1 MKNVLILGAGLVSR
15 PIVRYLLERTDR
27 TIVVASRTVSKAQA
41 LIGGHPR
48 GKAVAVNVDNAAQVE
63 KLVQAAEVVVS
74 LVPYTH
80 HVAVAKL
87 AIKHG
92 AHVVTTSYVSPAMHE
107 LDKPARKAGVALVN
121 EIGLDPGIDH
131 MSAMQVIHQIQN
143 SGGTVTHFSSCC
155 GGFPAPDANNNP
167 WGYKFS
173 WSPRGVILAGRNDAK
188 FLRNGKVVE
197 IPGPEL
203 FANRWPYGVEGVG
216 LFVTY
221 PNRDSLSYID
231 TYGLKGVQNMFR
243 GTIRYPGWC
252 ETLKAIADLGL
263 LDLEEREWAPGTTYA
278 SFMAGFLPK
287 GKAGSLAERIAGKL
301 GVAADDP
308 IISRMEWAGLLSDRP
323 VPEQKAPPLD
333 VLANRL
339 LKMMPYA
346 PGERDMIILRHEF
359 VASWP
364 NRPSARTVC
373 VLVDY
378 GQPFGDSSMA
388 RTVSLPAAI
397 AVRLL
402 LHKKLELTGVHV
414 PVTPE
419 IYEPVMA
426 ELGML
431 GIQFKE
437 TSHLLLPGPF
447 DAPKK

>member
-27 TIVVASRTVSKAQA
+27 RVVVASRTVSKAEA
-41 LIGGHPR
+41 LVGGHPR
-48 GKAVAVNVDNAAQVE
+48 GEAVAVNVDNAAQVE
-63 KLVQAAEVVVS
+63 SLIREAEIVVS

-80 HVAVAKL
+80 HVAVAKM
-87 AIKHG
+87 AIKHRV
-92 AHVVTTSYVSPAMHE
+92 HVVTTSYVSPAMRE
-107 LDKPARKAGVALVN
+107 LDKPARKAGVALLN

-155 GGFPAPDANNNP
+155 GGFPALEANTNP

-173 WSPRGVILAGRNDAK
+173 WSPRGVILAGRNNAK

-197 IPGPEL
+197 IPGPKL

-216 LFVTY
+216 LFVIY
-221 PNRDSLSYID
+221 PNRDSLPYVD
-231 TYGLKGVQNMFR
+231 TYGLKGVRNMFR

-263 LDLEEREWAPGTTYA
+263 LDLEEREYAPGTTYA
-278 SFMAGFLPK
+278 SFLSGFLPK
-287 GKAGSLAERIAGKL
+287 GKSGSLAERISAKI
-301 GVAADDP
+301 GVTADDP
-308 IISRMEWAGLLSDRP
+308 ILARLEWAGLLSDRP
-323 VPEQKAPPLD
+323 IPERKASPLD

-346 PGERDMIILRHEF
+346 RGERDMIILRHEF

-364 NRPSARTVC
+364 DRPSARTVC

-378 GQPFGDSSMA
+378 GEPFGDSSMA

-397 AVRLL
+397 AARLIL
-402 LHKKLELTGVHV
+402 QKKLEITGVHV

-419 IYEPVMA
+419 IYEPVMS
-426 ELGML
+426 ELGAV
-431 GIQFKE
+431 GIRFKE

-447 DAPKK
+447 ETAKG

>member
-15 PIVRYLLERTDR
+15 PIVRYLLEHTDR
-27 TIVVASRTVSKAQA
+27 RVVVASRTVSKAHS

-48 GKAVAVNVDNAAQVE
+48 GQAVAVNVDD
-63 KLVQAAEVVVS
+63 AAEVEALVREAEIVVS

-80 HVAVAKL
+80 HVTVARM
-87 AIKHG
+87 AIKHRV
-92 AHVVTTSYVSPAMHE
+92 HVITTSYVSPAMRD
-107 LDKPARKAGVALVN
+107 LDKPARKAGVALLN

-155 GGFPAPDANNNP
+155 GGFPALEANTNP

-173 WSPRGVILAGRNDAK
+173 WSPRGVILAGRNNAK

-221 PNRDSLSYID
+221 PNRDSLPYID
-231 TYGLKGVQNMFR
+231 TYGLRGIKNMFR

-263 LDLEEREWAPGTTYA
+263 LDLEERAWPRGTTYA
-278 SFMAGFLPK
+278 SFLAGFLPK
-287 GKAGSLAERIAGKL
+287 GRSGSLTERIAAKI
-301 GVAADDP
+301 GVTADDP
-308 IISRMEWAGLLSDRP
+308 ILARFEWAGLLSDRP
-323 VPEQKAPPLD
+323 IPEKKAAPLD
-333 VLANRL
+333 ILANRL
-339 LKMMPYA
+339 QKVMAYA
-346 PGERDMIILRHEF
+346 QGERDMIVLRHEF
-359 VASWP
+359 VATWP
-364 NRPSARTVC
+364 QRPSARTVC
-373 VLVDY
+373 VLVDH
-378 GQPFGDSSMA
+378 GEPFGDSSMA

-402 LHKKLELTGVHV
+402 LQKRLTIEGVHV

-426 ELGML
+426 ELGTL

-447 DAPKK
+447 DVAKR

>member
-27 TIVVASRTVSKAQA
+27 RVVVASRTVSKAEA
-41 LIGGHPR
+41 LVGGHPR

-63 KLVQAAEVVVS
+63 SLIKDAEIVVS

-80 HVAVAKL
+80 HVAVAKM

-92 AHVVTTSYVSPAMHE
+92 VHVVTTSYVSPAMRE
-107 LDKPARKAGVALVN
+107 LDKPARKAGVALLN

-155 GGFPAPDANNNP
+155 GGFPALEANTNP

-188 FLRNGKVVE
+188 FLRDGKVVE
-197 IPGPEL
+197 IPGPKL
-203 FANRWPYGVEGVG
+203 FANRWQYGVEGVG
-216 LFVTY
+216 LFVIY
-221 PNRDSLSYID
+221 PNRDSIPYID
-231 TYGLKGVQNMFR
+231 TYGLKDIRNMFR

-252 ETLKAIADLGL
+252 ETLKAIADLGIL
-263 LDLEEREWAPGTTYA
+263 NLEEREYAPGTTYA
-278 SFMAGFLPK
+278 SFLASFLPK
-287 GKAGSLAERIAGKL
+287 GKPGSLAERIAAKI

-308 IISRMEWAGLLSDRP
+308 ILARLEWAGLLSDRAI
-323 VPEQKAPPLD
+323 PEKKAAPLD
-333 VLANRL
+333 VLANRM
-339 LKMMPYA
+339 LKMMAYA

-359 VASWP
+359 VATWP

-373 VLVDY
+373 LLVDH
-378 GQPFGDSSMA
+378 GEPFGDSSMA

-397 AVRLL
+397 AVRLIL
-402 LHKKLELTGVHV
+402 QKRLPITGVHV
-414 PVTPE
+414 PVTAE
-419 IYEPVMA
+419 IYEPVMN
-426 ELGML
+426 ELAAV

-447 DAPKK
+447 DGAGK